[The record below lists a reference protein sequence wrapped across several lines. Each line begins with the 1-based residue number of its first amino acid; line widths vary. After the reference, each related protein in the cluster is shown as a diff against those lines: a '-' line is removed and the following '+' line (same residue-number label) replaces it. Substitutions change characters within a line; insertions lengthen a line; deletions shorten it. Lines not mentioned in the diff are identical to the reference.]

1 MLGGWKREGSEP
13 IRTMKKNIKIFSKS
27 VLALFV
33 AITLFACE
41 SNYKNVK
48 KMSLSDGA
56 PVAEGVNIN
65 FKYTDSGRLVTNLL
79 ADKLLDY
86 SNLEFSYKEFPEGI
100 EVHFW
105 NEKGEKST
113 VLADYAIQYDDTEL
127 VDLRKNVMIFT
138 ADSVE
143 LNAQQLYWDQKN
155 QWVFTDQPYTIKFK
169 DGSYNEGAQFD
180 SNQDFTNFSSRRNQG
195 VQLIDKNQTKP

>member
-1 MLGGWKREGSEP
+1 MSQKTYNKL
-13 IRTMKKNIKIFSKS
+13 KS
-27 VLALFV
+27 VLAILI
-33 AITLFACE
+33 ASTLFACE

-48 KMSLSDGA
+48 KMNLSDGA

-79 ADKLLDY
+79 AEKLLDY
-86 SNLEFSYKEFPEGI
+86 SNLNFSYKEFPKGV

-113 VLADYAIQYDDTEL
+113 VLADYAIQYDKTEI
-127 VDLRKNVMIFT
+127 VDLRDNVKIFT

-143 LNAQQLYWDQKN
+143 LNANQLYWDQKN
-155 QWVFTDQPYTIKFK
+155 QWIFTDQPYTIKFK
-169 DGSYNEGAQFD
+169 DGSYNDGAQFD
-180 SNQDFTNFSSRRNQG
+180 SNQDFTIFSSRKNQG
-195 VQLIDKNQTKP
+195 VQLIDKNQTEHE